1 MKHYTYGYFSA
12 NNRHLTSFAASC
24 RRRSFVQNVRA
35 GTKNLKTT
43 SLESAVRNV
52 YKYQLIPQKWRAR
65 FRGNIWTKFGLK

>member
-52 YKYQLIPQKWRAR
+52 YKYQLIHRNGEQDSGETSGRNS
-65 FRGNIWTKFGLK
+65 G